1 MNQTR
6 KPPYLPSR
14 YTIVASFFFSFPSY
28 PIMIF
33 FSLLSYLSYIWYVEN
48 YRNGL
53 EGHGPWMFD
62 MSRIFP
68 PVPAWFL
75 I

>member
-1 MNQTR
+1 
-6 KPPYLPSR
+6 
-14 YTIVASFFFSFPSY
+14 
-28 PIMIF
+28 MIF